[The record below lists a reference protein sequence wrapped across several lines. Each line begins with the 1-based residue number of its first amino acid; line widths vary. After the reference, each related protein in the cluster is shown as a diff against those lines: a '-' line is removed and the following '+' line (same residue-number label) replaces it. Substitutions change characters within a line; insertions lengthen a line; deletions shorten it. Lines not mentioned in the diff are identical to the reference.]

1 VVKLLRRLVGAN
13 SLVPTLFPA
22 LVLAQLLALTASHWA
37 AADTA
42 GNEQQ
47 PKQLPVNQ
55 HLFRQQLS
63 KQQLSKQQLGQLLFA
78 DVRLSVNNR
87 YSCASCHQPNRYFTD
102 GLPVAIGA
110 LGRKLQRNTP
120 TLLNV
125 ARQASFGWTDDGV
138 TDLATQH
145 LQPLL
150 NSEPIELG
158 FTSAQAQQL
167 DQDSQLNPLRA
178 EAFPQS
184 SNFDLRLIT
193 DALAAY
199 VATLRYTSSFDRY
212 LLSDDATA
220 LSAAAKRGLALFT
233 SERTHCV
240 ACHNGPLL
248 GGGYRADG
256 IEGKRLL
263 PARYEQRR
271 VAEGR
276 LAIRVPSLRAVA
288 FTAPYM
294 IDGRLQDLPSVLAFY
309 QAGELPELPN
319 LTLTEAETQDLLA
332 FLQQL

>member
-1 VVKLLRRLVGAN
+1 MIKLLRRLVGVK
-13 SLVPTLFPA
+13 SLAPTRFLA
-22 LVLAQLLALTASHWA
+22 LVLVPVLALTTSHWVVA
-37 AADTA
+37 NTA
-42 GNEQQ
+42 
-47 PKQLPVNQ
+47 KNQ
-55 HLFRQQLS
+55 QQLFK
-63 KQQLSKQQLGQLLFA
+63 KQIFKKRLGELLFA
-78 DVRLSVNNR
+78 DVRLSANNR

-145 LQPLL
+145 LRPLL

-158 FTSAQAQQL
+158 FSSTQAQQL
-167 DQDSQLNPLRA
+167 DQDSQLNQLRA
-178 EAFPQS
+178 AAFPKS
-184 SNFDLRLIT
+184 TNFDLHLIT

-199 VATLRYTSSFDRY
+199 VATLRHTSNFDRY
-212 LLSDDATA
+212 LLADEADA

-248 GGGYRADG
+248 GGGYRADDT
-256 IEGKRLL
+256 EGSIGKQLL

-271 VAEGR
+271 VAEGQ

-294 IDGRLQDLPSVLAFY
+294 IDGRLPDLPSVLAFY
-309 QAGELPELPN
+309 QAGELPELPSF
-319 LTLTEAETQDLLA
+319 TLTEAESQDLLA
-332 FLQQL
+332 FLQEL